1 MSKRKDAKIA
11 LLHSRQQE
19 LKTLVQDGR
28 MEEAMDS
35 AQKWGLDVDAVLE
48 AVGQEPGP
56 VSSPHFHPPSEVFE
70 TPEPPKCVE
79 PEPAKVFWPL
89 VADVSIASHPLNK
102 RLYVIRLDDG
112 RRANLWRMG
121 ATYPVGVGVR
131 VNLVEIV
138 GDQAYYEP
146 ATS

>member
-56 VSSPHFHPPSEVFE
+56 TAPPHFHPPSEVFE
-70 TPEPPKCVE
+70 TPEPPKSSPSE
-79 PEPAKVFWPL
+79 LWPS

-102 RLYVIRLDDG
+102 RLYVVRLDDG
-112 RRANLWRMG
+112 RRASLWRMG
-121 ATYPVGVGVR
+121 ATYPVGAGVR
-131 VNLVEIV
+131 VKLVEMV